1 MKLAK
6 RKGSNRALE
15 AGFCCFW
22 LKPDETRQDQRQ
34 QMCLKN
40 QDFAASGLNAM
51 FLTRGGVQKPIKLK
65 GNHITCGAEFELPL
79 KKTGDND

>member
-1 MKLAK
+1 M
-6 RKGSNRALE
+6 R
-15 AGFCCFW
+15 
-22 LKPDETRQDQRQ
+22 
-34 QMCLKN
+34 LKN